1 VAAAALRCLLV
12 GSQVLFLDG
21 LRYLLEPEF
30 EVSAVTTDM
39 NAALSAA
46 AAFLPQIAIID
57 LESGDAALEIGR
69 RLCEAHPDLAV
80 TYLTADVDR
89 VWDVKVIS
97 KSDPTSELLPSI
109 RRSRENLQPPAS
121 VAGDNAPALHLT
133 ARERQVLVLLLR
145 GFSMKQ
151 VARDLGI
158 TPRTVAFH
166 KYRIMETNGLRT
178 NSELISFALCHGL
191 LPNST
196 DD

>member
-1 VAAAALRCLLV
+1 
-12 GSQVLFLDG
+12 LFLDG

-30 EVSAVTTDM
+30 EVRAVTADID
-39 NAALSAA
+39 AALSAA
-46 AAFLPQIAIID
+46 ATFLPQIAIID

-69 RLCEAHPDLAV
+69 RLCEAHPDTAV
-80 TYLTADVDR
+80 TYLTAEVDR
-89 VWDVKVIS
+89 VWDVKVVS
-97 KSDPTSELLPSI
+97 KSRPTSELLGSI
-109 RRSRENLQPPAS
+109 RSSHKNLQAPAIVS
-121 VAGDNAPALHLT
+121 GDNPPQATAGEVPPALHLT

-178 NSELISFALCHGL
+178 NSELVSFALRHGL

-196 DD
+196 DE